1 MSLGYTGR
9 LMEEEL
15 FSASEKESFSSEYLP
30 YKESIEEAKENQPYE
45 DPSDPEPRFSNDLH
59 ATVCEM
65 LGLDDYSKLK
75 IYTAIGSHLDVYHG
89 VDAFFEVEING
100 KIHRVTL
107 DVTFNKNKEDG
118 GKADVVFLVPREGLD
133 PGSKEDK
140 EEYRNL
146 LDDVALRVAE
156 IFKNNIS

>member
-1 MSLGYTGR
+1 
-9 LMEEEL
+9 
-15 FSASEKESFSSEYLP
+15 
-30 YKESIEEAKENQPYE
+30 
-45 DPSDPEPRFSNDLH
+45 
-59 ATVCEM
+59 M

-100 KIHRVTL
+100 KLHRVTL

-118 GKADVVFLVPREGLD
+118 GRADVVFLVPGDGLD

-140 EEYRNL
+140 KEYQDL
-146 LDDVALRVAE
+146 LNNVGSRVAGL
-156 IFKNNIS
+156 FKNDISD